1 MTTILPELEV
11 RQAFRF
17 FAMGKNTLNYE
28 DYLNSL
34 KNVGII
40 LNKQELADIQES
52 GKTDFNEEDFVKDYN
67 NKMKQMDKDEILK
80 VFQAFDPD
88 ATGTVLFEVFNRAL
102 VTYGERL
109 SKEEANRFYQLF
121 KIKIYFIKNISF
133 KVFNFPLIS
142 SFSNSNCSFSSFISS
157 NFFS

>member
-67 NKMKQMDKDEILK
+67 NKTKQMDKDEILK

-121 KIKIYFIKNISF
+121 KIKKDEPISYNELVDEIV
-133 KVFNFPLIS
+133 KI
-142 SFSNSNCSFSSFISS
+142 
-157 NFFS
+157 

>member
-52 GKTDFNEEDFVKDYN
+52 GKTDFTEDDFVKDYN

-121 KIKIYFIKNISF
+121 KIKKDEPISYNELVDEIV
-133 KVFNFPLIS
+133 KI
-142 SFSNSNCSFSSFISS
+142 
-157 NFFS
+157 

>member
-121 KIKIYFIKNISF
+121 KIKKDEPISY
-133 KVFNFPLIS
+133 NE
-142 SFSNSNCSFSSFISS
+142 FSR
-157 NFFS
+157 

>member
-121 KIKIYFIKNISF
+121 KIKKVGKIYLLL
-133 KVFNFPLIS
+133 P
-142 SFSNSNCSFSSFISS
+142 
-157 NFFS
+157 

>member
-40 LNKQELADIQES
+40 LNKQELN
-52 GKTDFNEEDFVKDYN
+52 FN
-67 NKMKQMDKDEILK
+67 
-80 VFQAFDPD
+80 
-88 ATGTVLFEVFNRAL
+88 
-102 VTYGERL
+102 
-109 SKEEANRFYQLF
+109 
-121 KIKIYFIKNISF
+121 
-133 KVFNFPLIS
+133 
-142 SFSNSNCSFSSFISS
+142 
-157 NFFS
+157 

>member
-121 KIKIYFIKNISF
+121 KIKKDEPISYNELVDEIV
-133 KVFNFPLIS
+133 KI
-142 SFSNSNCSFSSFISS
+142 
-157 NFFS
+157 

>member
-121 KIKIYFIKNISF
+121 KIKKDEPISY
-133 KVFNFPLIS
+133 NELS
-142 SFSNSNCSFSSFISS
+142 
-157 NFFS
+157 

>member
-1 MTTILPELEV
+1 MTKILPELEV

-121 KIKIYFIKNISF
+121 KIKKDEPISYNELVDEIV
-133 KVFNFPLIS
+133 KI
-142 SFSNSNCSFSSFISS
+142 
-157 NFFS
+157 

>member
-28 DYLNSL
+28 DYLKSL

-121 KIKIYFIKNISF
+121 KIKKDEPISYNELVDEIV
-133 KVFNFPLIS
+133 KI
-142 SFSNSNCSFSSFISS
+142 
-157 NFFS
+157 